1 MCAKVLWAKS
11 NAVITRRESR
21 IRLDTDASV
30 VRAPGYRL
38 VGARDRRVSLRPGTP
53 YQSKFFVRPQLRRLR
68 DSLRSIYGTYP
79 TD

>member
-30 VRAPGYRL
+30 VRAPRYRL
-38 VGARDRRVSLRPGTP
+38 VGARDRKVSLRPGTP
-53 YQSKFFVRPQLRRLR
+53 YQSKFTVAKTAR
-68 DSLRSIYGTYP
+68 
-79 TD
+79 

>member
-11 NAVITRRESR
+11 NAVIARRGAR

-30 VRAPGYRL
+30 VRAPGIVSVGWRQGSEGEL
-38 VGARDRRVSLRPGTP
+38 VSRHFLS
-53 YQSKFFVRPQLRRLR
+53 PQLRRLR